1 MYWWFMYASKY
12 IKSSKKKIE
21 FTEIS
26 AGKQVNITGETKE
39 KKYCQKYQLKLCCW

>member
-1 MYWWFMYASKY
+1 MYASKY

-26 AGKQVNITGETKE
+26 AGKQVNITRKQ
-39 KKYCQKYQLKLCCW
+39 KKRSIVRNTN